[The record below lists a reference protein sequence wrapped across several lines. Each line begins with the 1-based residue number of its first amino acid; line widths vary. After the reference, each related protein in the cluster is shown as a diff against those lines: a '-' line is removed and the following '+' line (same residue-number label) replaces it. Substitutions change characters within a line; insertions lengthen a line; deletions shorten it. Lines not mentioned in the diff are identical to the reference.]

1 MGSGA
6 ASALASPG
14 SSVVISFVEVS
25 VSDSIGEARRPAPS
39 ICIFCGSSN
48 EAAPELIQAAER
60 LGGMIAEAGVRLVYG
75 GGGVGLMGACAR
87 GAYEAGGQILGVI
100 PAFLTRVE
108 KPPPSVTTVVVASM
122 HERKMRMFEEADAFA
137 VLPGAIGTLEE
148 VIELL
153 SWRRLGLHAKP
164 IVFYNPGG
172 FWDCLFALFARF
184 IDDKLLPD
192 AFNDCWR
199 AVSDIEDVLSSL
211 AAAPRDTGVTV
222 CELAHL
228 V

>member
-1 MGSGA
+1 MS
-6 ASALASPG
+6 SPVPP
-14 SSVVISFVEVS
+14 SKRAIRSVCV
-25 VSDSIGEARRPAPS
+25 
-39 ICIFCGSSN
+39 FCGSSN
-48 EAAPELIQAAER
+48 HAAPELLDDAAR
-60 LGGMIAEAGVRLVYG
+60 LGKAIAGADMRLIYG

-87 GAYEAGGQILGVI
+87 AADQAGGRILGVI
-100 PAFLTRVE
+100 PQFLARIE
-108 KPPPSVTTVVVASM
+108 KPPAGVTTVVVASM

-172 FWDCLFALFARF
+172 FWDPLFALFARF
-184 IDDKLLPD
+184 IEEQLVPG

-199 AVSDIEDVLSSL
+199 AVSEIDEVLPTLGAMPSDLLDSGHEV
-211 AAAPRDTGVTV
+211 D
-222 CELAHL
+222 ELA
-228 V
+228 